1 MGLVSGI
8 VVYLIAWWV
17 ILFMILPLGVRP
29 PERPEQ
35 GHAPSAPERPRLK
48 LKFLAT
54 TLAAAVVWL
63 IVYGLIEAEIVSFR
77 DIARGMR

>member
-17 ILFMILPLGVRP
+17 VLFMILPLGVRT
-29 PERPEQ
+29 PEQ
-35 GHAPSAPERPRLK
+35 PEEGHAPSAPERPRLK

-54 TLAAAVVWL
+54 TVIAAVVWV
-63 IVYGLIEAEIVSFR
+63 IVYALVEAEIVSFR
-77 DIARGMR
+77 DMARELQ